1 MMIDSEVHKQK
12 KRIDA
17 SASEATARGRAEVLR
32 QLEAYKRDSAKAELE
47 RLKNKP
53 SQAGRA

>member
-1 MMIDSEVHKQK
+1 MLIDCEVHKQK
-12 KRIDA
+12 RRIDG

-32 QLEAYKRDSAKAELE
+32 QLEAYKRESAKAELE

-53 SQAGRA
+53 SQVGKA